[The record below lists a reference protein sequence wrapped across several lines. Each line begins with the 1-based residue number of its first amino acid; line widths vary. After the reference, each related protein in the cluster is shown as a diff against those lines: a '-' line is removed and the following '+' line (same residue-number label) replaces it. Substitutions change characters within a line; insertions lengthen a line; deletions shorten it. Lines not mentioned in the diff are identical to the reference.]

1 MGNNLLLA
9 CGIVT
14 AMLATLAGL
23 GKAVQWAVA
32 GLRKLFR
39 LADDLIGEPPTRA
52 HPAGRPGFLDRLTS
66 IEDTSASTLAA
77 LTELHQRLAA
87 VEAQMRPNGG
97 GSLRDAVDRAGTR
110 VAVADAADHEL
121 VTPS

>member
-9 CGIVT
+9 CGMVT
-14 AMLATLAGL
+14 AMLAALAGI
-23 GKAVQWAVA
+23 GRAVQWLWTV
-32 GLRKLFR
+32 LRKLGR

-52 HPAGRPGFLDRLTS
+52 HPEGRPGFLDRLSS
-66 IEDTSASTLAA
+66 IEDTSAAQLAA